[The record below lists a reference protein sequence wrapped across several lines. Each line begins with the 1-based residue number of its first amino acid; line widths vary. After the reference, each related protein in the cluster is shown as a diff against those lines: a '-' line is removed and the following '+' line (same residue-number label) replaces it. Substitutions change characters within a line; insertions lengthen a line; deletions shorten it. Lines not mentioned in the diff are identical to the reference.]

1 MTNLVACELMNFR
14 KEVYMLKQIVK
25 ISVFCPLILMWLF
38 GCGIANVESS
48 DTVKANT
55 TQPIPQPTET
65 LNTTFRDENVDSL
78 CNRLHEIKKLPYRDP
93 NDTDP
98 IYEALIAKGKEA
110 MPCLIEKI
118 TDETPM
124 PDPREAPIWQHY
136 KVGDTAVFILVDI
149 AKDEEILQQML
160 SAKYRKEWETNGV
173 YAYFNYVSE
182 SKNRNELQRWWRIW
196 IKENLDNQP
205 K

>member
-1 MTNLVACELMNFR
+1 
-14 KEVYMLKQIVK
+14 MLKKIVK
-25 ISVFCPLILMWLF
+25 AVVFCPLLLMWLF
-38 GCGIANVESS
+38 GCGIANSERSNLMI
-48 DTVKANT
+48 ANT
-55 TQPIPQPTET
+55 THPTPQPIET
-65 LNTTFRDENVDSL
+65 LNTTFRDENVESL
-78 CNRLHEIKKLPYRDP
+78 CNRLSEIKKLPYRDP

-124 PDPREAPIWQHY
+124 TDPREAPPWRYY
-136 KVGDTAVFILVDI
+136 KVGDTAVFILARI
-149 AKDEEILQQML
+149 SKDEEEILKKML
-160 SAKYRKEWETNGV
+160 PIKYRKEWETNGV

-182 SKNRNELQRWWRIW
+182 SKNRDELQRWWRNW
-196 IKENLDNQP
+196 IKENLDSQQ